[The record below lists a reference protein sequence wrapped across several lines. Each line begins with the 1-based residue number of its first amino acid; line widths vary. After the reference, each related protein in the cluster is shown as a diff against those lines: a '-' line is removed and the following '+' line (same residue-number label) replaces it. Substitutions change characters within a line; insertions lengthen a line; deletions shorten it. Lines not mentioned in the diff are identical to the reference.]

1 MRARAH
7 VGARDR
13 PFGRRGRQARAQR
26 DDHRDRVERRGR
38 PRKEISRGDFEGV
51 RAHLETLSTRFP
63 DVCAIAGEGTRP
75 REGAGGGR
83 GTTADASAEAGTISG
98 RRRRGTGDASVTP
111 VMARVGSRR
120 SVESRKK
127 IARTQRE
134 RWRNARLAD
143 AAAAEAEADGANE
156 GGAFAKETTESASK
170 ARTARM
176 TKLIA
181 MKKSNTR
188 AEKIAASSV
197 KVNQFSY
204 ELSAYNKLKSE
215 LASWSEGFEKAKG
228 RKPTFKDVQNTR
240 IPWLIDSFEEYVRLR
255 NKLIAETP
263 NIRGDVGKLAK
274 QTLPSPRS
282 VPSGGEFRLSFDEG
296 EDENDD
302 GEGSSPFSIFNFR

>member
-1 MRARAH
+1 MRALSN

-75 REGAGGGR
+75 REGSVGGR
-83 GTTADASAEAGTISG
+83 VSTADASAEAGTISG
-98 RRRRGTGDASVTP
+98 RRRRLTGDASVTP

-143 AAAAEAEADGANE
+143 AAAAEARAEGANE

-282 VPSGGEFRLSFDEG
+282 VPSGGEFILSFDEG